1 MSPEGARLR
10 DEVLSWPERP
20 GLKTS
25 DLLDVEPVLRAALLA
40 VVRAGSTTDTA
51 LAAALDVQQD
61 DAHAIAEA
69 LVDRGALVPAD
80 DGSWSLRRNQA
91 VRPRPA
97 SRRLTDLLDSL
108 VDDAPAERPGEG
120 SP

>member
-1 MSPEGARLR
+1 VSPEGMRLR
-10 DEVLSWPERP
+10 DAVLSWPERP

-25 DLLDVEPVLRAALLA
+25 DLLDVEPLLRGALLA
-40 VVRAGSTTDTA
+40 VLRRGSTTDAA
-51 LAAALDVQQD
+51 LAEALAVPEP

-69 LVDRGALVPAD
+69 LVDRGALVPAE
-80 DGSWSLRRNQA
+80 DGSWSLRRNPS

-97 SRRLTDLLDSL
+97 SRRLTDLLDGL
-108 VDDAPAERPGEG
+108 VDELPRGADPG

>member
-1 MSPEGARLR
+1 VSPEGVRFR
-10 DEVLSWPERP
+10 DVVLSWPERP

-25 DLLDVEPVLRAALLA
+25 DLLDVEPVLRGALLA
-40 VVRAGSTTDTA
+40 LVRRGSTTDAA
-51 LAAALDVQQD
+51 LAEALAVQED

-69 LVDRGALVPAD
+69 LVDRGALVPAE
-80 DGSWSLRRNQA
+80 DGSWSLRRSAA

-108 VDDAPAERPGEG
+108 VDEPPQGPGPG
-120 SP
+120 ST